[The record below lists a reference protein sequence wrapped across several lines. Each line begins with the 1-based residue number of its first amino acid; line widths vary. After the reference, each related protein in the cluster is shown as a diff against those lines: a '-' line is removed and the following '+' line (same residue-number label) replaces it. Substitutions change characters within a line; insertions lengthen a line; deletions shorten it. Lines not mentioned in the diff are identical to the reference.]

1 MTKVTEIVNNWSI
14 EPGNVLWNDLKEQL
28 MELPNDILV
37 DIIDMWIKN
46 YWTNQNYWIVHVERD
61 FGQEEAIRLDSE
73 VWQNTARAQA
83 SRLKKVLQLGNDLRD
98 LAITLRFTAA
108 QWVTAGFDWQIDE
121 ISMERLVFKVSKC
134 PMGTYR
140 TEQGLPLFPCRYISP
155 PLYESIAKA
164 INDDIIVNCIHA
176 HPDEPKEGI
185 LCKWEFILKKKS

>member
-98 LAITLRFTAA
+98 LAITLRFTAFLIICLLA
-108 QWVTAGFDWQIDE
+108 FTSTMKVYFLSA
-121 ISMERLVFKVSKC
+121 ISLMLFSVI
-134 PMGTYR
+134 T
-140 TEQGLPLFPCRYISP
+140 GLLMIS
-155 PLYESIAKA
+155 
-164 INDDIIVNCIHA
+164 
-176 HPDEPKEGI
+176 
-185 LCKWEFILKKKS
+185 